1 MNEKRLFLLAL
12 LLVTAVASL
21 PAQLVNGRFTT
32 SFYSWEQYD
41 TVGVSKAYLRAYQT
55 VQLSVAQGDFV
66 FHTFAQGVMN
76 GANSFGDVG
85 RVRFYNLY
93 ATWTGFSRTL
103 DLSLGRQAVFAGV
116 GNGNI
121 DGLTARARLLDDKIT
136 VTGYGGSTVK
146 EEYTGVRSDWHDNIN
161 VGGQVVTTLVPDAR
175 IGLSYM
181 NRREEYD
188 PYWTTRA
195 RDSLG
200 IPVPYYISGT
210 SLARQLG
217 SVDASYLCGDLL
229 TAYGRYDYDFNF
241 SETSRGEGGVRV
253 HVMPML
259 DVTGDVFYR
268 KPQIAYNSIFSA
280 FAASSTTEI
289 EGGVEYIV
297 TPMVRV
303 FGKLGSVSYTDDNSM
318 RWTLGVNGG
327 YGSVTYTGSSG
338 FAGELTSFNA
348 EGTYPFFDRTLLPSL
363 GVSLVSYRLS
373 ADSPRDNALAVLLGA
388 TVRPLRSF
396 SFDVQGQWMRN
407 RLYDHDMRLQV
418 RLLYWFAERLSL
430 FSEEAH

>member
-93 ATWTGFSRTL
+93 VTWTGFSRTL

-161 VGGQVVTTLVPDAR
+161 VGGQVVTTLVPEAR

-181 NRREEYD
+181 NRHEEYD

-253 HVMPML
+253 HVMPSL

-268 KPQIAYNSIFSA
+268 KPQIAFNSIFSA

-396 SFDVQGQWMRN
+396 SFDVQGQWMKN

>member
-76 GANSFGDVG
+76 GAYSFGDVG

-146 EEYTGVRSDWHDNIN
+146 EEYTGVRSYWHDNIN
-161 VGGQVVTTLVPDAR
+161 VGGQVVTTLVPEAR

-181 NRREEYD
+181 NRHEEYD

-253 HVMPML
+253 HVMPSL

-268 KPQIAYNSIFSA
+268 KPQIAFNSIFSA

-396 SFDVQGQWMRN
+396 SFDVQGQWMKN

>member
-1 MNEKRLFLLAL
+1 
-12 LLVTAVASL
+12 
-21 PAQLVNGRFTT
+21 
-32 SFYSWEQYD
+32 
-41 TVGVSKAYLRAYQT
+41 
-55 VQLSVAQGDFV
+55 
-66 FHTFAQGVMN
+66 MN

-161 VGGQVVTTLVPDAR
+161 VGGQVVTTLVPEAR

-253 HVMPML
+253 HVMPSL

-268 KPQIAYNSIFSA
+268 KPQIAFNSIFSA

-289 EGGVEYIV
+289 EGGVEYVV

-396 SFDVQGQWMRN
+396 SFDVQGQWMKN

>member
-1 MNEKRLFLLAL
+1 
-12 LLVTAVASL
+12 
-21 PAQLVNGRFTT
+21 
-32 SFYSWEQYD
+32 
-41 TVGVSKAYLRAYQT
+41 
-55 VQLSVAQGDFV
+55 
-66 FHTFAQGVMN
+66 
-76 GANSFGDVG
+76 
-85 RVRFYNLY
+85 
-93 ATWTGFSRTL
+93 
-103 DLSLGRQAVFAGV
+103 
-116 GNGNI
+116 
-121 DGLTARARLLDDKIT
+121 
-136 VTGYGGSTVK
+136 
-146 EEYTGVRSDWHDNIN
+146 
-161 VGGQVVTTLVPDAR
+161 VGGQVVTTLVPEAR

-253 HVMPML
+253 HVMPSL

-268 KPQIAYNSIFSA
+268 KPQIAFNSIFSA

-396 SFDVQGQWMRN
+396 SFDVQGQWMKN